1 VRTGAPARV
10 LGASSRIWIRGGR
23 VVDPIAGRD
32 EPADLFVKDG
42 VIAEIAPARRRDG
55 AFVTGLALPGGLRV
69 IDAAG
74 CVVVPGLIDLHV
86 HFREPGAVRKESIAT
101 GSMAAAK
108 GGYTTVC
115 CMPNT
120 TPAVD
125 NRETLLFVDGRGRA
139 VGLVNLLS
147 AGALTEGRAGRALT
161 DFAAMAD
168 APTRCFELI
177 GKGICALSDD
187 GTTIPD
193 AALMRRAAERAAA
206 LGLVIMDHPENGAL
220 GGGAVNEGLMSRRL
234 GLGGL
239 PALAE
244 VDIVARDIALAE
256 ETGAHIHLQHIS
268 ARASVELIRAAKA
281 RGVKLSAETAPHY
294 FALTEE
300 ALLRAG
306 TNAKMNPP
314 LRTESDRQA
323 VIDALCDGTIDIIAT
338 DHAPHTAEEK
348 ALPMAEAPFGVTGL
362 EIAFAMGYTVLVRG
376 GRLKLPDLIRRMS
389 ADPARLIG
397 LPRGSLLPGAAADIA
412 VIDVEHPYTVN
423 CDDFASKGKNCPF
436 DGMRVFG
443 RPRCTLRGGVLT
455 WSDALSIF
463 MKKRGRPYDRQTD

>member
-1 VRTGAPARV
+1 VF
-10 LGASSRIWIRGGR
+10 GASNRIWIRGGR
-23 VVDPIAGRD
+23 VVDPVAGLD
-32 EPADLFVKDG
+32 ERADLLVRDG
-42 VIAEIAPARRRDG
+42 AIAEITPAKRADD
-55 AFVTGLALPGGLRV
+55 AFVAGLALPGGPRV

-74 CVVVPGLIDLHV
+74 CIVIPGLIDLHV
-86 HFREPGAVRKESIAT
+86 HFREPGACHKEDIAT
-101 GSMAAAK
+101 GSLAAAR

-120 TPAVD
+120 QPALD
-125 NRETLLFVDGRGRA
+125 KLETIAYVDGRGRA
-139 VGLVNLLS
+139 VGLVNLLP
-147 AGALTEGRAGRALT
+147 AGAVTEGRAGRALT
-161 DFAAMAD
+161 DFAAMAG
-168 APTRCFELI
+168 APTRCRELT
-177 GKGICALSDD
+177 GKGICAVSDD
-187 GTTIPD
+187 GTTVQD
-193 AALMRRAAERAAA
+193 DALMRQAAERAAA
-206 LGLVIMDHPENGAL
+206 LGLIIMDHPEKSAL

-234 GLGGL
+234 GLGGI

-268 ARASVELIRAAKA
+268 TRTSVELIRSAKA

-323 VIDALCDGTIDIIAT
+323 VIDALCDGTIDLIAT
-338 DHAPHTAEEK
+338 DHAPHTEAEK

-362 EIAFAMGYTVLVRG
+362 EIAFAIGYTVLVRG
-376 GRLKLPDLIRRMS
+376 GRMTLSDLIRRMS
-389 ADPARLIG
+389 VNPARLIG
-397 LPRGSLLPGAAADIA
+397 LPRGCLLPGTAADLAI
-412 VIDVEHPYTVN
+412 IEVEHPYTAAGA
-423 CDDFASKGKNCPF
+423 DFVSKGKNCPF

-443 RPRCTLRGGVLT
+443 KPRFTMCGGVLT
-455 WSDALSIF
+455 WSDALF
-463 MKKRGRPYDRQTD
+463 ARMMRKGRL